1 MHAFFHKKSSKAMI
15 IYSYNT
21 YILPCKDL
29 LTNTCEKLPI
39 RKEIFLKWLIFESSE
54 QLPRSNY
61 MCGYHWL
68 VIFMPTGYDCILER
82 EYVHIW
88 PLFFIKNSFILVI

>member
-21 YILPCKDL
+21 YILPSKDL
-29 LTNTCEKLPI
+29 LTNTYEKLPI
-39 RKEIFLKWLIFESSE
+39 RKEKWLIFESFE

-61 MCGYHWL
+61 MCDYHWL

-82 EYVHIW
+82 EYVHMVS
-88 PLFFIKNSFILVI
+88 FFI